1 MNIDYTAIITK
12 ANERKEALQAFERAV
27 QGLRGE
33 INEGGHPDLIEALYD
48 FQKAEKNLDEE
59 ARQMLPVNGLQPLS
73 LFVNNMLSMWAF
85 VDKISG
91 SALSVQVS
99 PRAALDILAES

>member
-33 INEGGHPDLIEALYD
+33 INESGHPDLIETLYD

-59 ARQMLPVNGLQPLS
+59 ARRMLPVNGLQPLS
-73 LFVNNMLSMWAF
+73 LFVNNMLSMWAY

-99 PRAALDILAES
+99 PRAALDILEGS